1 MVTALNTSISQ
12 SDPCYH
18 ILTLAARIKPGE
30 QDKENLRQAIK
41 SFDDW
46 DALVTEAENY
56 SVAPLLF
63 TSLRE
68 SNIEIPS
75 TSKRQLYALVQR
87 HRWANDARAKALIEI
102 TEACQARSIQLIVLK
117 GAFLA
122 HTIYP
127 HPALRPMSDID
138 LLAPADKA
146 AEVIKILRKLGY
158 SAPEQASSQYMSE
171 HHHLP
176 GAHTTRDGQGILV
189 EVHHDALSGDVDAS
203 ITTLNLTAPLQ
214 QFTINGTSNLALGH
228 QDQLR
233 HLYHH
238 MAEPAAKLKLIW
250 CVDIVYYASHFANE
264 IDWHGLEKN
273 YPKVINALRLVDFI
287 IPLPANVRP
296 HVKENKGVMPAE
308 TGISILPLSSIL
320 RKPVKERISDLL
332 YPSNWWLHL
341 YYGISPDDSLLL
353 TRWAR
358 HPWQVLLWI
367 SRRLRAS
374 NYQA

>member
-1 MVTALNTSISQ
+1 MNTSIAQ
-12 SDPCYH
+12 RDPRYH
-18 ILTLAARIKPGE
+18 ILTLAARIKPDE

-46 DALVTEAENY
+46 DTLVTEAENY

-63 TSLRE
+63 TNLRE

-127 HPALRPMSDID
+127 HPSLRPMSDID

-146 AEVIKILRKLGY
+146 AEVIIILRKLGY

-238 MAEPAAKLKLIW
+238 MAEPATKLKLIW

-264 IDWHGLEKN
+264 IDWQGLEKN

>member
-1 MVTALNTSISQ
+1 MVTALNTSIAQ
-12 SDPCYH
+12 RDPRYH
-18 ILTLAARIKPGE
+18 ILTLAARIKPDE

-46 DALVTEAENY
+46 DTLVTEAENY

-63 TSLRE
+63 TNLRE

-127 HPALRPMSDID
+127 HPSLRPMSDID

-214 QFTINGTSNLALGH
+214 QFTTNGTSNLALGH

-238 MAEPAAKLKLIW
+238 MAEPATKLKLIW

-264 IDWHGLEKN
+264 IDWQGLEKN